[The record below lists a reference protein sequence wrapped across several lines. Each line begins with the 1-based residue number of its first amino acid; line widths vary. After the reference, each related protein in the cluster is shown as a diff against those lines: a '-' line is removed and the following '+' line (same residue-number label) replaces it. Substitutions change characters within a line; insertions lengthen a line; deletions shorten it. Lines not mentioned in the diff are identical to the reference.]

1 MNTAYLQRRNEDLQR
16 QLDEAQQVIRALAG
30 GEIDT
35 LVHEGGSS
43 PILLLAA
50 QDKLRANEQ
59 MLRAV
64 FDGAMDAMLIA
75 RDDGHCVDAN
85 PAACLLFGLSR
96 DELIGR
102 RVSEFGAPG
111 EVMSTDSE
119 PFVSHGRKRG
129 EFVLMRADGERR
141 QLEYSAVSSVLPGLH
156 LSVLRDM
163 TDSKA
168 AEDKLRGAEQR
179 LRTIVANAPI
189 VLFELDRDGIYTVY
203 EGKGMEA
210 PEPRSGDRVGLSA
223 FAHFG
228 KLPGAEQALRRALA
242 GEVSHWEGPSRRGF
256 FEKILI
262 PVLDG
267 NGRVLSVTGLAI
279 DVSTRRRAEAALRAS
294 ESRFRVMVEN
304 GSEAIWLM
312 GPDRTILYASPATG
326 RILGF
331 APSDVVGHTPTE
343 WVVEEDRARV
353 TAETAEVMLRAG
365 SNRLMEFRVRH
376 RDGSIR
382 WIEAMISNMLG
393 EAAVGALVVNFRDIT
408 ERHVAGA
415 EIEESQRRLEEAQAI
430 AHVGSWSSGATP
442 QEEIVW
448 SAECARI
455 FARELHDPPTSQAF
469 SHMVHPDDRLRVI
482 SVSEAAR
489 ASGVPCE
496 TEHRIVLP
504 NGDVRWIY
512 ARAVFELAP
521 VASAEG
527 GVAGGD
533 RPDDRNRVVGV
544 VQDITDR
551 RRAEEAR
558 REAELRYRRLFEAGI
573 IGVLVTDTAGV
584 VLEANDTFIALVGY
598 TRADV
603 DARRLSWRNLTPPE
617 WHLVQ
622 APVTKQLEACGT
634 AGPWEKEY
642 IRKDGIRVPVLVG
655 VAKLDANRFITVV
668 TDLTDGRRAEERK
681 TAVVNAALDAVVAID
696 GSGTITEFNPA
707 AERMFGRI
715 TAEVVGHRLADTI
728 IAPRLGDDGKGLAR
742 YLRPGNEHLVG
753 ERFEGTGLRCDGT
766 AFPVE
771 ISVSRVGSQM
781 GPSVVCFIRD
791 LSEQRKAQVA
801 LRYSEEQLRQA
812 QKMEAIGSLAG
823 GVAHDFN
830 NLLSVILSYT
840 SMILEDLPPTDPLRE
855 DLAEVQKAGLR
866 ATELTRHLLAFSRK
880 QMLQPVVLEVNR
892 VVSGVEK
899 MLRRLLGEDVE
910 LCLHTS
916 PLAGKIHADSGQV
929 EQVIMNLVVNAR
941 DAMPRGGVLTLE
953 TSNVVLDGAYHAA
966 HAGVPPGQ
974 YVMLAVTDTGIG
986 MDAATQARIF
996 EPFYTT
1002 KDKSKGTGLGLSTVY
1017 GIIQQ
1022 SGGHVAVHSEPG
1034 EGTTFKVYLPRTDRP
1049 AEDQPSTPTQLASI
1063 RGDETILLVE
1073 DEDQVRNIMRAIL
1086 RKHGYH
1092 VLEAHNA
1099 GDALL
1104 ICEQFDTRIDM
1115 LLSDVVMPRMSGRQL
1130 ADRLSPLRPEMKMLF
1145 VSGYTDDTIVHH
1157 GVLDP
1162 GIAFLAKPIMPES
1175 LLTKVRQVLDAPRA
1189 G

>member
-1 MNTAYLQRRNEDLQR
+1 MNTAYLQRRNEELQR

-85 PAACLLFGLSR
+85 PAACLLFGLTR

-102 RVSEFGAPG
+102 RISDFAAPG

-129 EFVLMRADGERR
+129 ELVLMRADGERR

-156 LSVLRDM
+156 LSVLRDV
-163 TDSKA
+163 TDGKA

-189 VLFELDRDGIYTVY
+189 ILFELDRDGIYTVY

-210 PEPRSGDRVGLSA
+210 LELLSGDRVGLSA

-242 GEVSHWEGPSRRGF
+242 GEVSHWEGASRHGF
-256 FEKILI
+256 FETILI
-262 PVLDG
+262 PVMDG
-267 NGRVLSVTGLAI
+267 KGRVLSITGLGI

-304 GSEAIWLM
+304 GSEAIWLI

-353 TAETAEVMLRAG
+353 AAETAEVMRAG

-376 RDGSIR
+376 RDGSTR

-393 EAAVGALVVNFRDIT
+393 EPAVAALVVNFRDIT

-415 EIEESQRRLEEAQAI
+415 ELEESQRRLEEAQAI
-430 AHVGSWSSGATP
+430 AHVGSWSSGRTP
-442 QEEIVW
+442 QEKIVW

-455 FARELHDPPTSQAF
+455 FARELDDPPTSLGF
-469 SHMVHPDDRLRVI
+469 SHMVHPDDRRRVI
-482 SVSEAAR
+482 SVSEGAR
-489 ASGVPCE
+489 AWGVASE

-512 ARAVFELAP
+512 ARAVFERAP

-527 GVAGGD
+527 RVAG
-533 RPDDRNRVVGV
+533 DDRVNDKNRVVGV

-603 DARRLSWRNLTPPE
+603 EARRLSWGKLTPPE
-617 WHLVQ
+617 WHTAQ
-622 APVTKQLEACGT
+622 APFTKQLETCGT

-642 IRKDGIRVPVLVG
+642 LRKDGTRIPVLVG
-655 VAKLDANRFITVV
+655 VAKLDVDRFITVV
-668 TDLTDGRRAEERK
+668 TDLTDGKRAEERK

-707 AERMFGRI
+707 AERMFGRVA
-715 TAEVVGHRLADTI
+715 AEVVGHRLADTI

-753 ERFEGTGLRCDGT
+753 ERFEGAGLRCDGT
-766 AFPVE
+766 EFPVE
-771 ISVSRVGSQM
+771 ISVSRVGSKM
-781 GPSVVCFIRD
+781 GTSVVCFIRD

-801 LRYSEEQLRQA
+801 LRYFEEQLRHA

-910 LCLHTS
+910 LCLLTS
-916 PLAGKIHADSGQV
+916 PLAGKIHADSGQI

-941 DAMPRGGVLTLE
+941 DAMPSGGVLTLE
-953 TSNVVLDGAYHAA
+953 TSNVVLDGQHAE

-974 YVMLAVTDTGIG
+974 YVMLAVTDTGVG

-996 EPFYTT
+996 EPFFTT

-1034 EGTTFKVYLPRTDRP
+1034 KGTTFEVYLPRTDR
-1049 AEDQPSTPTQLASI
+1049 AVDDQPSTPTQLASI

-1130 ADRLSPLRPEMKMLF
+1130 ADRLSPLRPEMKVLF